1 MEVLTKKKITGY
13 VKQPRITVHK
23 MVNLDLALRFIADEG
38 IKLIGIG
45 IKKKEKTERVLYVK
59 CSQFLQGATIFLK
72 GIWAL

>member
-45 IKKKEKTERVLYVK
+45 IKKRKKKQREYVK

>member
-45 IKKKEKTERVLYVK
+45 IKKKERKNRK
-59 CSQFLQGATIFLK
+59 SIICKMF
-72 GIWAL
+72 